1 MNDAAA
7 DAPVTVVVQTRTR
20 EGQGEAF
27 AKWQAG
33 MSATVA
39 AQPGFIEQPVDT
51 KRHERRSSSVKPSGW
66 WKSGLPGG
74 CSSDQ

>member
-1 MNDAAA
+1 MNGAVA

-33 MSATVA
+33 MSAV
-39 AQPGFIEQPVDT
+39 PP
-51 KRHERRSSSVKPSGW
+51 
-66 WKSGLPGG
+66 
-74 CSSDQ
+74 